1 MKHLNVSACAEGGK
15 RDAKK
20 KKLDNAVIV
29 HFITLIKT

>member
-1 MKHLNVSACAEGGK
+1 MKHLNVSACAEGG
-15 RDAKK
+15 REMQKK